1 MAAFSELGPCKMA
14 SLKNFQKE
22 KDECLLIFVMFFKI
36 ADQEGLCQ
44 TKKSTLVFVQREK
57 HVFVKLSRYE

>member
-1 MAAFSELGPCKMA
+1 MAAFSEFGPFKMA

-22 KDECLLIFVMFFKI
+22 KDESLLIFVMSFKM

-44 TKKSTLVFVQREK
+44 KKHLVFVQPEK
-57 HVFVKLSRYE
+57 KKCLCKIEPI

>member
-22 KDECLLIFVMFFKI
+22 KDECLLIFVMVFKI

-44 TKKSTLVFVQREK
+44 EK
-57 HVFVKLSRYE
+57 HLFLCNVKNMSL